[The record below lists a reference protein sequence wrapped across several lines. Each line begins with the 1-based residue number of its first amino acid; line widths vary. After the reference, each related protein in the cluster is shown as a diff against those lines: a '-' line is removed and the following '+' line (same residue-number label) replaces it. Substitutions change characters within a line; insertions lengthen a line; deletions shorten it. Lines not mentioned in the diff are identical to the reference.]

1 MSTSLIVVATA
12 AMLAQAGVNT
22 RAVSAQLA
30 NARRAPSVVNQVLP
44 DTPASEAAAP
54 RTEVDVEVVIGA
66 NGAVAHARVAASDPK
81 RALREQAA
89 LDAARRWRF
98 RAPIN
103 SEGLPVATLAVIR
116 MTFDPS
122 SSSGEPARTRASLRW
137 IEPVP
142 VTPRNR
148 APESAVI
155 YSSDAAGVRAPV
167 LIREVRPD
175 YTIDAM
181 RAKIQGAVVMD
192 IVVMADGTV
201 GYGTVTKRL
210 DDGLDKQA
218 LIAARHWLFQ
228 PAFFEGRPV
237 AFSVTLV
244 LEFRLH

>member
-1 MSTSLIVVATA
+1 MSTSLIVLATV
-12 AMLAQAGVNT
+12 AMLAQAGMNT
-22 RAVSAQLA
+22 RSVSARLA
-30 NARRAPSVVNQVLP
+30 NASLAPTVLSQVLP

-54 RTEVDVEVVIGA
+54 RTDVDVEVVIGA

-98 RAPIN
+98 RAAIG
-103 SEGLPVATLAVIR
+103 SEGFPIATLAIIR
-116 MTFDPS
+116 MTFEPS

-137 IEPVP
+137 IEPLP
-142 VTPRNR
+142 ATPRNR

-155 YSSDAAGVRAPV
+155 YSSDAKGVREPV
-167 LIREVRPD
+167 LIREVAPD

-181 RAKIQGAVVMD
+181 RAKIQGVVVMD